1 MRRILAIA
9 IVGALLLAGLSAAPA
24 AALASGPTDSLG
36 PAAQWQ
42 PGVPQATVTAHFL
55 NVRSAPNPFTGAVL
69 TIISRGQTF
78 PVVGRNADFS
88 WLQLNVN
95 GIVGWVNSAHVFA
108 QNVAGVPITDGSGGI
123 IPQPPAGITATVTA
137 YFLNVRAIPNPFTGA
152 VLTRISQGQTFPVVG
167 RNADTSWLQLN
178 VNGLVGWVNSRYVFA
193 PNAALAPITDPST
206 NPVPPLATATVTA
219 YFLNVRSGP
228 GPTFPILTIISR
240 GQTFPAV
247 GRNAAGTWVQ
257 LNVGGTIGWVN
268 RGWVAVSSLWNLP
281 ITG

>member
-1 MRRILAIA
+1 MRRISAIA
-9 IVGALLLAGLSAAPA
+9 IVGALLLVGLSAAPV
-24 AALASGPTDSLG
+24 AALASRPADTFSL
-36 PAAQWQ
+36 AAQWQ
-42 PGVPQATVTAHFL
+42 PGIPQATVTAYFL

-95 GIVGWVNSAHVFA
+95 GIIGWVNSAYVAA
-108 QNVAGVPITDGSGGI
+108 QNIAGVPITDSSSGV

-137 YFLNVRAIPNPFTGA
+137 YFLNVRNAPNPFIGA
-152 VLTRISQGQTFPVVG
+152 VLTRISNGQTFPVVG
-167 RNADTSWLQLN
+167 RNADASWLQLN
-178 VNGLVGWVNSRYVFA
+178 VNGLIGWVNSRYVFA

-206 NPVPPLATATVTA
+206 NPVPPQATATVTA
-219 YFLNVRSGP
+219 HFLNVRSGP

-240 GQTFPAV
+240 GQSFPAV

-268 RGWVAVSSLWNLP
+268 RSWVALSNLWNLP